1 MARSAILVGGQAVI
15 EGVMMRV
22 PGGYATAVR
31 RKDGTV
37 SVDRHEHI
45 PLTQRFFPGKVPVMR
60 GVLSLFES
68 MRIGFQ
74 SLQWSADIMMEDEED
89 VSRENRGGPGS
100 ALITTLGVGLG
111 LGLFLALP
119 IWITTR
125 LFQIEQQMF
134 AFNLAAG
141 GLRIA
146 FFLIYLLLISR
157 MEDIGRLFQY
167 HGAEHKTIYTFESGD
182 DVVPE
187 RAAQHS
193 RFHPRCGTSFLFV
206 VLLTAIVVYALIDS
220 LALFAFGQLGLGGR
234 LLLHLAFLPLVAG
247 AGYEMI
253 KLTSANM
260 DNALF
265 QALARPGLWLQR
277 ITTREPDRKQI
288 EVAIV
293 ALESAFGEQYGEYA
307 GKEYIAE
314 AVA

>member
-1 MARSAILVGGQAVI
+1 
-15 EGVMMRV
+15 MMRV

-37 SVDRHEHI
+37 SVDRHEHL
-45 PLTQRFFPGKVPVMR
+45 PLTQRFFLGKVPVIR

-68 MRIGFQ
+68 TRIGIQ
-74 SLQWSADIMMEDEED
+74 SLQWSADMMMEDEEEA
-89 VSRENRGGPGS
+89 SRENQGGLGS
-100 ALITTLGVGLG
+100 VLTTTLGVGLG

-141 GLRIA
+141 VLRIA

-187 RAAQHS
+187 RAAQQS

-206 VLLTAIVVYALIDS
+206 VLLTAIVVYAVIDS
-220 LALFAFGQLGLGGR
+220 LALLAFGQLGLGGR
-234 LLLHLAFLPLVAG
+234 LLLHLTFLPLVAG

-260 DNALF
+260 DNVLF
-265 QALARPGLWLQR
+265 RALARPGLWLQR